1 MRAEVNGARRKVL
14 RERKARKEIK
24 KPNVPAPGDV
34 SPFSLRSS
42 RRGAAR
48 RLLASG
54 RSGKAP
60 LHAVGD

>member
-42 RRGAAR
+42 RRGATSFGERPFRKGAITR
-48 RLLASG
+48 RW
-54 RSGKAP
+54 
-60 LHAVGD
+60 